1 MTPDRMQD
9 PTHVSMEDPMRL
21 RLTVLTALTLAAAC
35 GGTEGDSSVAEE
47 LVPAGIN
54 LAEIAG
60 IWTTHG
66 MNEAGDSTI
75 VTYEVMI
82 TSNTEGWTT
91 TLEGREPMA
100 TRVVAVAGDS
110 VMTESGPF
118 ESVLR
123 PGVTVTTTATMRLEN
138 GNLVGTFRGNYSDG
152 SVLNGRLHAVRK
164 I

>member
-1 MTPDRMQD
+1 
-9 PTHVSMEDPMRL
+9 MRHHWAL
-21 RLTVLTALTLAAAC
+21 LAGLTLAAAC
-35 GGTEGDSSVAEE
+35 GGAGGDSPPAEE
-47 LVPAGIN
+47 ATPAPVGIN

-100 TRVVAVAGDS
+100 TRVVAVEGDS

-123 PGVTVTTTATMRLEN
+123 PGVTVTTSATMRLEN
-138 GNLVGTFRGNYSDG
+138 GDLVGTFRGNYSDG